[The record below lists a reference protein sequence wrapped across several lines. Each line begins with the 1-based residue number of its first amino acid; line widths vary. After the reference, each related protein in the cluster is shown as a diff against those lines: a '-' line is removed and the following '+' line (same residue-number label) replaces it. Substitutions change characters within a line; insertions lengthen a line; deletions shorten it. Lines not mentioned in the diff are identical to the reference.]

1 MIRPYKPSDLDQ
13 CLRIFKE
20 VGWMEGKDHDK
31 DIFAAY
37 ISDADSL
44 VAELNGE
51 VEVFVVTRSGNTL
64 YQDVE
69 LPLSCVTGVVTS
81 RVARQQGLASKV
93 TARAIAE
100 GAVRGAAVSMLG
112 MFDQGF
118 YEKFGYG
125 STIYHRES
133 TFDPA
138 NLRVPRLTRPPIRLN
153 KDDADAMHDCRC
165 RRKRYHG
172 GCNLDG
178 AGETAAT
185 TIWHDGEQNAF
196 GLGFK
201 DDDGKLTHFLWM
213 KSKAEHGP
221 YSVWFTGWETHE
233 QLLEL
238 LSVLKSLSDQVHG
251 VRMSD
256 PPRLQMQDF
265 LDRPLA
271 TQRARKGGDFDSA
284 VLSQVWLQ
292 NRIVDLPA
300 CIGAMKLLGDSVSFN
315 LAMSD
320 PIESYLE
327 DGSGW
332 NGVGGDWIVC
342 LGEESSA
349 KMGCDNSLP
358 TATAT
363 VNDLSRLWFGSA
375 SAEAVALTGNF
386 NASTEL
392 IGQIDT
398 IVRLPVPI
406 ADWDF

>member
-1 MIRPYKPSDLDQ
+1 MIRPYKQSDLDQ

-20 VGWMEGKDHDK
+20 VGWMDGKDHDK
-31 DIFAAY
+31 DIFEAC

-51 VEVFVVTRSGNTL
+51 VEVFVVTRSGNTM

-69 LPLSCVTGVVTS
+69 VPLSCVAAVVTS
-81 RVARQQGLASKV
+81 RVARQQGLASAV

-100 GAVRGAAVSMLG
+100 SAMRGAAVSMLG
-112 MFDQGF
+112 MFDQGY

-125 STIYHRES
+125 STTYYRNS
-133 TFDPA
+133 TIDPA

-153 KDDADAMHDCRC
+153 KDDAEAMHDCRC

-178 AGETAAT
+178 AGETVAT
-185 TIWHDGEQNAF
+185 TIWQETAF

-201 DDDGKLTHFLWM
+201 DGEGTLTHFLWI
-213 KSKAEHGP
+213 KPKGEHGP

-251 VRMSD
+251 VRMAD

-265 LDRPLA
+265 LDRPFA
-271 TQRARKGGDFDSA
+271 THRARKGGEFDSE
-284 VLSQVWLQ
+284 VVSQAWLQ
-292 NRIVDLPA
+292 NRILDMPA
-300 CIGAMKLLGDSVSFN
+300 CIGAMKLMGEPVSFN
-315 LAMSD
+315 LELND

-327 DGSGW
+327 DGSEW
-332 NGVGGDWIVC
+332 NGVGGNWIIS

-349 KMGCDNSLP
+349 VEGRDDSLP
-358 TATAT
+358 SASAM

-375 SAEAVALTGNF
+375 SAEAVAFTGNF
-386 NASTEL
+386 TASPEL
-392 IGQIDT
+392 IAQIDA
-398 IVRLPVPI
+398 IVQLPLPI

>member
-1 MIRPYKPSDLDQ
+1 MIRPYEPGDLDH

-37 ISDADSL
+37 TNEADSL
-44 VAELNGE
+44 VAELHGE

-64 YQDVE
+64 YQEVE

-93 TARAIAE
+93 TARAIAKSAAN
-100 GAVRGAAVSMLG
+100 GAVVSMLG
-112 MFDQGF
+112 MFDQGY

-125 STIYHRES
+125 TTVYHRIS
-133 TFDPA
+133 TFDPS
-138 NLRVPRLTRPPIRLN
+138 NLRVPRLSRSPIRLT
-153 KDDADAMHDCRC
+153 KDDAEAMHDCRC

-178 AGETAAT
+178 AGETSAT
-185 TIWHDGEQNAF
+185 TIWQEGERNAF

-201 DDDGKLTHFLWM
+201 DGDGNLTHFLWI
-213 KSKAEHGP
+213 KPKAEHGP
-221 YSVWFTGWETHE
+221 YAVWFTGWETHE

-256 PPRLQMQDF
+256 PPRLQIQDF

-271 TQRARKGGDFDSA
+271 THRARKGGDFDSA
-284 VLSQVWLQ
+284 VLNQVWMQ
-292 NRIVDLPA
+292 NRILDVPA
-300 CIGAMKLLGDSVSFN
+300 CIGAMKLHGEPISFN
-315 LAMSD
+315 VSLSD

-327 DGSGW
+327 DDAEW
-332 NGVGGDWIVC
+332 KGVSGDWIIC
-342 LGEESSA
+342 FGEESSA
-349 KMGCDNSLP
+349 TRGCDDSLP

-375 SAEAVALTGNF
+375 TAESLALTGNF
-386 NASTEL
+386 KASGEL
-392 IGQIDT
+392 INHIDSV
-398 IVRLPVPI
+398 VRLPVPFI
-406 ADWDF
+406 DWDF

>member
-1 MIRPYKPSDLDQ
+1 MIRPYEQSDLDH

-37 ISDADSL
+37 TNEADSL

-64 YQDVE
+64 YQQTE

-93 TARAIAE
+93 TARAIAQS
-100 GAVRGAAVSMLG
+100 ATNGAAVSMLG
-112 MFDQGF
+112 MFDQGY

-125 STIYHRES
+125 STVYHRIS
-133 TFDPA
+133 TFNPA
-138 NLRVPRLTRPPIRLN
+138 SLRVPRLTRSPIRLS
-153 KDDADAMHDCRC
+153 KDDAEAMHNCRC

-172 GCNLDG
+172 SCNLDG
-178 AGETAAT
+178 TGETAAT
-185 TIWHDGEQNAF
+185 TLWQEDERNAF

-201 DDDGKLTHFLWM
+201 DDGGELTHFLWI
-213 KSKAEHGP
+213 KPKAEHGP

-271 TQRARKGGDFDSA
+271 THRARKGGEFDSA
-284 VLSQVWLQ
+284 VLNQVWMQ
-292 NRIVDLPA
+292 NRILDVPT

-315 LAMSD
+315 LALSD

-327 DGSGW
+327 DGSEW
-332 NGVGGDWIVC
+332 NGVGGDWIIC

-349 KMGCDNSLP
+349 TKGCDDSLP

-386 NASTEL
+386 QASPEL
-392 IGQIDT
+392 IHQIDS
-398 IVRLPVPI
+398 IVRLPEPFI
-406 ADWDF
+406 DWDF

>member
-1 MIRPYKPSDLDQ
+1 MIRAYKPSDLDQ

-20 VGWMEGKDHDK
+20 VGWMDGKDHDK

-51 VEVFVVTRSGNTL
+51 VEVFVVTRSGNIL
-64 YQDVE
+64 YQNVE

-81 RVARQQGLASKV
+81 RVARQQGLASSV
-93 TARAIAE
+93 TARAIA
-100 GAVRGAAVSMLG
+100 GSAVKGAAVSMLG
-112 MFDQGF
+112 MFDQGY

-125 STIYHRES
+125 STVYHRAS
-133 TFDPA
+133 TFDPS
-138 NLRVPRLTRPPIRLN
+138 NLRVPRLTRPPVRLSN
-153 KDDADAMHDCRC
+153 DNAEEMHDCRC

-185 TIWHDGEQNAF
+185 TIWQEDERNAF
-196 GLGFK
+196 GLGYK
-201 DDDGKLTHFLWM
+201 DDDGKLTHFLWI
-213 KSKAEHGP
+213 KPKAEHGP
-221 YSVWFTGWETHE
+221 YSVWFSAWETHE

-265 LDRPLA
+265 LNRPLA
-271 TQRARKGGDFDSA
+271 THRARRGGDFDSA

-292 NRIVDLPA
+292 SRILDVPA
-300 CIGAMKLLGDSVSFN
+300 CIGAMKLLGEPVSFN
-315 LAMSD
+315 LELSD
-320 PIESYLE
+320 PVGSYLE
-327 DGSGW
+327 DDSEW
-332 NGVGGDWIVC
+332 SGVGGNWIIC

-349 KMGCDNSLP
+349 KEGCDDSLP
-358 TATAT
+358 TASAT
-363 VNDLSRLWFGSA
+363 VNDLSRLWLGSA
-375 SAEAVALTGNF
+375 SAENVALTGNF
-386 NASTEL
+386 QAEQDL
-392 IGQIDT
+392 IARIDA
-398 IVRLPVPI
+398 IVQLPLPV

>member
-1 MIRPYKPSDLDQ
+1 MIRAYKPSDLDQ

-51 VEVFVVTRSGNTL
+51 VEVFVVTRSGNIL
-64 YQDVE
+64 YQNVE

-81 RVARQQGLASKV
+81 RVARQQGLASSV
-93 TARAIAE
+93 TARAIA
-100 GAVRGAAVSMLG
+100 GSAVKGAAVSMLG
-112 MFDQGF
+112 MFDQGY

-125 STIYHRES
+125 STVYHRAS
-133 TFDPA
+133 TFDPS
-138 NLRVPRLTRPPIRLN
+138 NLRVPRLTRPPVRLSN
-153 KDDADAMHDCRC
+153 DDAEAMHDCRC

-185 TIWHDGEQNAF
+185 TIWQEDERNAF
-196 GLGFK
+196 GLGYK
-201 DDDGKLTHFLWM
+201 DDDGKLTHFLWI
-213 KSKAEHGP
+213 KPKAEHGP
-221 YSVWFTGWETHE
+221 YSVWFSAWETHE

-271 TQRARKGGDFDSA
+271 THRARRGGDFDSA

-292 NRIVDLPA
+292 SRILDVPA
-300 CIGAMKLLGDSVSFN
+300 CIGAMKLLGEPVSFN
-315 LAMSD
+315 LELSD
-320 PIESYLE
+320 PVGSYLE
-327 DGSGW
+327 DDSEW
-332 NGVGGDWIVC
+332 SGVGGNWIIC
-342 LGEESSA
+342 LGEDSSA
-349 KMGCDNSLP
+349 KEGCDDSLP
-358 TATAT
+358 TASAT
-363 VNDLSRLWFGSA
+363 VNDLSRLWLGSA
-375 SAEAVALTGNF
+375 SVESVALTGNF
-386 NASTEL
+386 QAEQDL
-392 IGQIDT
+392 IARIDA
-398 IVRLPVPI
+398 IVQLPLPV